1 MGKTIAERNI
11 AARRTYLPGFCGGL
25 MRDADSVCRFP
36 GVHSLA
42 IAAIRRF
49 HETHPDIAIDRDD
62 LNAAGIIERMRAT
75 SCRCG
80 HPAQARPTLRPPE

>member
-1 MGKTIAERNI
+1 
-11 AARRTYLPGFCGGL
+11 
-25 MRDADSVCRFP
+25 MRDADSVCRFR

-49 HETHPDIAIDRDD
+49 RETHPDIAIDLND
-62 LNAAGIIERMRAT
+62 LNAAGIIERMGAA

-80 HPAQARPTLRPPE
+80 HPAQARATLRPPE